1 MLPVDDAVPA
11 AASAVAATLPVGG
24 GFKVAMSASERTRE
38 AADLCRLKDAC
49 SLLTARLAA
58 AAVCDKAEDAEDDAI
73 FRRHVPSSDP
83 QHMLLAKVRMY
94 DLFHAKQDRL
104 IASALSA
111 LNGVAVPDQLQ
122 LRMVHGTAAT
132 ADHTDRLPYH
142 ERVYEK
148 GLPLLSL
155 VDRSAHVRVR

>member
-111 LNGVAVPDQLQ
+111 LNGVALPDQLQ

-132 ADHTDRLPYH
+132 ADHTDRLPH
-142 ERVYEK
+142 ERAEK

>member
-111 LNGVAVPDQLQ
+111 LNGVALPDQLQ

-142 ERVYEK
+142 ERAYEK

>member
-1 MLPVDDAVPA
+1 MLPVDDAAPA
-11 AASAVAATLPVGG
+11 AASAVAATLPVGA

-49 SLLTARLAA
+49 SLLTARLEATA
-58 AAVCDKAEDAEDDAI
+58 INCDKAKDAEDDAI

-83 QHMLLAKVRMY
+83 QHMLLAKLRIY

-104 IASALSA
+104 IVSALSA
-111 LNGVAVPDQLQ
+111 LGVSADQLQ
-122 LRMVHGTAAT
+122 LRIPLHGTAVAE
-132 ADHTDRLPYH
+132 HTDRLPH
-142 ERVYEK
+142 ERAVNS
-148 GLPLLSL
+148 LPLLSL

>member
-1 MLPVDDAVPA
+1 MLPVDDAAPA

-83 QHMLLAKVRMY
+83 QHMLLAKLRIY

-104 IASALSA
+104 IVSALSA
-111 LNGVAVPDQLQ
+111 LGVSADQLQ
-122 LRMVHGTAAT
+122 LRIPLHGTAVAE
-132 ADHTDRLPYH
+132 HTDRLPH
-142 ERVYEK
+142 ERAVNS
-148 GLPLLSL
+148 LPLLSL

>member
-83 QHMLLAKVRMY
+83 QHMLLAKLRIY

-104 IASALSA
+104 IVSALSA
-111 LNGVAVPDQLQ
+111 LGVSADQLQ
-122 LRMVHGTAAT
+122 LRIPLHGTAVAE
-132 ADHTDRLPYH
+132 HTDRLPH
-142 ERVYEK
+142 ERAVNS
-148 GLPLLSL
+148 LPLLSL